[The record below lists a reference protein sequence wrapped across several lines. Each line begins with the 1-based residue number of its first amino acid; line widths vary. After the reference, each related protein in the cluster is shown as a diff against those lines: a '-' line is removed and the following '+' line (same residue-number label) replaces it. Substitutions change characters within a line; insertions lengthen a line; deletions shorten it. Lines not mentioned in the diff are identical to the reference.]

1 MIKFFRKI
9 RQQLLSQNRFSKYLL
24 YAIGEILLVVIGI
37 LIALQVNNWNNY
49 RNELHKEDYYLGEIL
64 DNLKSDTLNMNRILD
79 FNKRKRASIDSAAKE
94 LGSIETPANRLMA
107 IGRRYNMLSQYYIFE
122 PNSIGFN
129 NMMSAEN
136 IELIQNDSIRGILSY
151 YYGFDYAG
159 YRQQKH
165 KETSEAFLDYYNDT
179 YMSKEFV
186 KALYNIDVDLTS
198 DYDLEIWNDPKIYSY
213 FFSMSSLMGFQ
224 DLLMEEKKKT
234 VTTLINLIIKEKSL
248 N

>member
-1 MIKFFRKI
+1 MKTIKKLFKLF
-9 RQQLLSQNRFSKYLL
+9 
-24 YAIGEILLVVIGI
+24 
-37 LIALQVNNWNNY
+37 LIAITLGIIIIVLFY
-49 RNELHKEDYYLGEIL
+49 RQEAYRLYKVMTFFEPENISENFRQIDEIFPTRTVHRSTRPFTFPYSKNELQLPDSFKFNDSVINTKAYLDY
-64 DNLKSDTLNMNRILD
+64 TLTDALLI
-79 FNKRKRASIDSAAKE
+79 
-94 LGSIETPANRLMA
+94 
-107 IGRRYNMLSQYYIFE
+107 
-122 PNSIGFN
+122 
-129 NMMSAEN
+129 
-136 IELIQNDSIRGILSY
+136 IQNDSIRGILSY

-198 DYDLEIWNDPKIYSY
+198 DYDIEIWNDPKIYSY

-234 VTTLINLIIKEKSL
+234 ATTLINLIIKEKSL